1 MNTIAYAALWVYV
14 FSVPWGSVV
23 ILTSGVNL
31 IGRLTGM
38 LALAVALLAATVN
51 GRIRR
56 LHPFH
61 IAALLFVMWAGVTQM
76 LFVHAGDRLSSK
88 YWTFIQLVL
97 VTWMMWE
104 IALSKRANR
113 GLLLAYVLGASVV
126 AADTIRVA
134 HTQAGL
140 MRRYAAGDADPNG
153 VAMMLALALPMAWY
167 LGNAY
172 RQPALRW
179 LSRAYLPLGIV
190 AIGLTGS
197 RGGMLATV
205 VALLIVPLSMT
216 RLTPGRFASAIALLG
231 LAGTLAVVYVPD
243 KIVQRL
249 ATTGS
254 EVEELRLGGRFSIW
268 VAGAKAFVHR
278 PVMGYGTGA
287 FKGAVAPYGITQVA
301 HNSFLSV
308 LVEQGLVGL
317 LLYLSMLVAVFL
329 AVRRLPRPERRFAL
343 VLLATLVVAMLPLTW
358 EDNKVVWFVL
368 PVLLGLARAERHAV
382 PVAPP
387 LRVRA
392 RTAPPAVTA
401 R

>member
-1 MNTIAYAALWVYV
+1 MNAIAYAALWIYV

-23 ILTSGVNL
+23 ILTSGVNV
-31 IGRLTGM
+31 IGKLTGM
-38 LALAVALLAATVN
+38 TALGLALLAATIN

-56 LHPFH
+56 VHPFH
-61 IAALLFVMWAGVTQM
+61 IAALLFVMWAGFTQM
-76 LFVHAGDRLSSK
+76 LFAHAGDQLSSK
-88 YWTFIQLVL
+88 FWTYVQLLLVL
-97 VTWMMWE
+97 WMMWE
-104 IALSKRANR
+104 IALSRR
-113 GLLLAYVLGASVV
+113 SHQGLLLAYVLGAYLV
-126 AADTIRVA
+126 AADTIRVS

-167 LGNAY
+167 LGATY

-179 LSRAYLPLGIV
+179 LSRAYLPVGIV

-197 RGGMLATV
+197 RGGMLATI

-216 RLTPGRFASAIALLG
+216 RLTPGRLATAIALLA

-249 ATTGS
+249 ATTSS

-268 VAGAKAFVHR
+268 VAGVKAFTQR
-278 PVMGYGTGA
+278 PVMGYGTGG
-287 FKGAVAPYGITQVA
+287 FKGAVRPYGIMQVA

-317 LLYLSMLVAVFL
+317 LLYLGMLVAVFL
-329 AVRRLPRPERRFAL
+329 AIRRLPRLERRFAL

-368 PVLLGLARAERHAV
+368 PVLLGLARAERGVLPAARV
-382 PVAPP
+382 E
-387 LRVRA
+387 RVRA
-392 RTAPPAVTA
+392 RPAAEAVTA